1 MSQSYG
7 LYNYLATVIRVIDGD
22 TIELQID
29 LGFKMHYKTTCRLY
43 GIDTPEL
50 RIAAQKDAAK
60 LAKAAVES
68 LLPSG
73 TSIRVESR
81 ELDKY
86 GRALVE
92 VYLDGRLET
101 SLNMWLVEQG
111 HAKPY

>member
-7 LYNYLATVIRVIDGD
+7 LYNYLATVIRVVDGD

-29 LGFKMHYKTTCRLY
+29 LGFKMHYRTTCRLY

-50 RIAAQKDAAK
+50 KIPAQKEAAK
-60 LAKAAVES
+60 LAKAAVEE
-68 LLPSG
+68 LIPSG
-73 TSIRVESR
+73 VAVRIESR

-101 SLNMWLVEQG
+101 SLNQWLIDQG